1 MKNSPHAGSASV
13 RDAATNL
20 PDDVRL
26 AEILVV
32 QDSEGR
38 WPVRM
43 VVREFNC
50 TGKQYGYSPQG
61 DRMHFSMAAMA
72 ALMRGDPGAEKG
84 YVLKPVAYSP
94 LSLLQIDST
103 GSHDW
108 IRGKVPPALR
118 DVCPSGFEVVHRA
131 CLAHDKDRVIASIV
145 EQYQKRWGQERDTAA
160 RMLDGL
166 AVFAAAH
173 RAQTQA
179 ADHGQESKAM
189 LALRRESALLPGDD
203 ASTAAREALSV
214 LAAVEGASALDGI
227 DAVISRLLQVRSSVA
242 REVAGPVVQASERDF
257 DFDGELGVRFRA
269 RLILRGDSFGFTQRG
284 QAVANNEGPT
294 LVEVFDARAA
304 LTPHGQFTGARYEIS
319 KFEEALAAGE
329 MRLSDQ
335 KPEWV
340 LGPSDLASLVAWA
353 RAAELD
359 LDAPAALEYGPMGS
373 WDPMGKAVRGD
384 VVYDVYR
391 QSDER
396 GEMFAIRKE
405 GETIQ
410 PGSGGYRDLDAM
422 LQMKRAVM
430 LPSSSAP
437 NANGAAGPG
446 FEM

>member
-26 AEILVV
+26 AEILVA

-50 TGKQYGYSPQG
+50 TGKQHGYSPQG
-61 DRMHFSMAAMA
+61 DRMHFSSAAMA

-118 DVCPSGFEVVHRA
+118 DVCPSGVEVVQRA
-131 CLAHDKDRVIASIV
+131 CLAQDKDRVIAAIV
-145 EQYQKRWGQERDTAA
+145 QKYQQRWSQERDTAA

-166 AVFAAAH
+166 AMLAQAH
-173 RAQTQA
+173 GVHPPA
-179 ADHGQESKAM
+179 ADLGQELKAM
-189 LALRRESALLPGDD
+189 MALRRESALLPGDD
-203 ASTAAREALSV
+203 ASAAAREALSV
-214 LAAVEGASALDGI
+214 LAADEGASALDGI
-227 DAVISRLLQVRSSVA
+227 DAVISRLLQVRASVV
-242 REVAGPVVQASERDF
+242 REVAEPVVQASERDF
-257 DFDGELGVRFRA
+257 DFEGEQGVRFRA
-269 RLILRGDSFGFTQRG
+269 RLVMQGDSFGFTQRG
-284 QAVANNEGPT
+284 QTVANNEGPT

-304 LTPHGQFTGARYEIS
+304 FTPHGQFTGARFEVS

-329 MRLSDQ
+329 LRLSDQ

-340 LGPSDLASLVAWA
+340 LGRSDLASLVAWA
-353 RAAELD
+353 RAAEMD
-359 LDAPAALEYGPMGS
+359 LDAPAAIEYGPMGS

-384 VVYDVYR
+384 VVFDVYR
-391 QSDER
+391 QSDEQ

-405 GETIQ
+405 GEAIQ
-410 PGSGGYRDLDAM
+410 RGSGGYRDLDAM
-422 LQMKRAVM
+422 LRMKRAVM
-430 LPSSSAP
+430 LPSSP
-437 NANGAAGPG
+437 VPKDIGAAGPG
-446 FEM
+446 LEM